1 MNLGK
6 IMFLLAV
13 YLILVGL
20 GVVIGYFITRVL
32 SDIVARRR
40 VRKIQKQA
48 MKQFEKLKK

>member
-6 IMFLLAV
+6 LMFLLAV

-32 SDIVARRR
+32 SDIVARHR